1 MARMLRK
8 GNGRLVQRTPIFAHG
23 DQNKHRIAEIRGGKA
38 DE

>member
-8 GNGRLVQRTPIFAHG
+8 GNGRLVHRALIFAHG
-23 DQNKHRIAEIRGGKA
+23 DQNKNRIAVFRGDKA